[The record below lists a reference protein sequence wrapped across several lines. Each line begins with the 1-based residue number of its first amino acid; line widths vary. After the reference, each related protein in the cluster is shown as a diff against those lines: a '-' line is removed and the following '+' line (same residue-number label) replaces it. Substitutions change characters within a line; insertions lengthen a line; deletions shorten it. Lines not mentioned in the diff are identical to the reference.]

1 MIKIGIKDMSKIK
14 KFKLFESLSDII
26 SDINEIFL
34 LEIKDIDDG
43 YDIEIYDY
51 NDVLGSNLE
60 DKIVVEVSKWS
71 SIIQNGPRN
80 RRFDKRI
87 SFEIKEIEDG
97 IHRMLNYMS
106 DMGYDNYITTKL
118 RAMDD
123 WTILTMKEGDYTR
136 YKLGPQEWRFNKPV
150 SRVKIIFTK

>member
-1 MIKIGIKDMSKIK
+1 MSKIK
-14 KFKLFESLSDII
+14 SFKLFESLSDII

-43 YDIEIYDY
+43 YDIEVY
-51 NDVLGSNLE
+51 NRDENDSNV
-60 DKIVVEVSKWS
+60 IVVEVSKWS

-80 RRFDKRI
+80 RTFGKRI
-87 SFEIKEIEDG
+87 SFEIEEIEDG
-97 IHRMLNYMS
+97 IHRILNYMS

-136 YKLGPQEWRFNKPV
+136 YKFSSQEWRFNKPV

>member
-1 MIKIGIKDMSKIK
+1 MSKIK
-14 KFKLFESLSDII
+14 SFKLFESLSDII

-43 YDIEIYDY
+43 YDIEVY
-51 NDVLGSNLE
+51 NRDENDSNV
-60 DKIVVEVSKWS
+60 IIVEVSKWS

-80 RRFDKRI
+80 RTFGKRI
-87 SFEIKEIEDG
+87 SFEIEEIEDG
-97 IHRMLNYMS
+97 IHRILNYMN

-136 YKLGPQEWRFNKPV
+136 YKLGPQEWRFNKSV

>member
-1 MIKIGIKDMSKIK
+1 MSKIK

-43 YDIEIYDY
+43 YDIEVY
-51 NDVLGSNLE
+51 NRDENNSDV
-60 DKIVVEVSKWS
+60 IIVEVSKWS

-80 RRFDKRI
+80 RTFGKRI
-87 SFEIKEIEDG
+87 SFEIEEIEDG
-97 IHRMLNYMS
+97 IHRILNYMN

-123 WTILTMKEGDYTR
+123 WTILTMKEGDYTK
-136 YKLGPQEWRFNKPV
+136 YKLGPQEWRFNKSV

>member
-1 MIKIGIKDMSKIK
+1 MSKIK
-14 KFKLFESLSDII
+14 SFKLFESLSDII

-43 YDIEIYDY
+43 YDIEVY
-51 NDVLGSNLE
+51 NRDENDSNV
-60 DKIVVEVSKWS
+60 IVVEVSKWS

-80 RRFDKRI
+80 RTFGKRI
-87 SFEIKEIEDG
+87 SFEIEEIEDG
-97 IHRMLNYMS
+97 IHRILNYMG

-123 WTILTMKEGDYTR
+123 WTILTMKEGDYTK
-136 YKLGPQEWRFNKPV
+136 YKLGPQEWRFNKSV

>member
-1 MIKIGIKDMSKIK
+1 MSKIK
-14 KFKLFESLSDII
+14 SFKLFESLSDII

-43 YDIEIYDY
+43 YDIEVY
-51 NDVLGSNLE
+51 NRDENDSNV
-60 DKIVVEVSKWS
+60 IVVEVSKWS

-80 RRFDKRI
+80 RTFGKRI
-87 SFEIKEIEDG
+87 SFEIEEIEDG
-97 IHRMLNYMS
+97 IHRILNYMS

>member
-1 MIKIGIKDMSKIK
+1 MSKIK

-43 YDIEIYDY
+43 YDIEVY
-51 NDVLGSNLE
+51 NRDENNSDV
-60 DKIVVEVSKWS
+60 IIVEVSKWS

-80 RRFDKRI
+80 RTFGKRI
-87 SFEIKEIEDG
+87 SFEIEEIEDG
-97 IHRMLNYMS
+97 IHRILNYMN

>member
-43 YDIEIYDY
+43 YDIEVY
-51 NDVLGSNLE
+51 NRDENNSDV
-60 DKIVVEVSKWS
+60 IIVEVSKWS

-80 RRFDKRI
+80 RTFGKRI
-87 SFEIKEIEDG
+87 SFEIEEIEDG
-97 IHRMLNYMS
+97 IHRILNYMN

-123 WTILTMKEGDYTR
+123 WTILTMKEGDYTK
-136 YKLGPQEWRFNKPV
+136 YKLGPQEWRFNKSV

>member
-1 MIKIGIKDMSKIK
+1 MSKIK
-14 KFKLFESLSDII
+14 SFKLFESLSDII

-43 YDIEIYDY
+43 YDIEVY
-51 NDVLGSNLE
+51 NRDENDSNV
-60 DKIVVEVSKWS
+60 IVVEVSKWS

-80 RRFDKRI
+80 RTFGKRI
-87 SFEIKEIEDG
+87 SFEIEEIEDG
-97 IHRMLNYMS
+97 IHRILNYMS

-123 WTILTMKEGDYTR
+123 WTILTMKEGDYTK
-136 YKLGPQEWRFNKPV
+136 YKLGPQEWRFNKSV